1 MSDPKGYTVGWIC
14 AISTEF
20 TAAQAFLDEEHQA
33 PDSLSPADNNDYA
46 CGRVG
51 KHMVV
56 IAVLPDGE
64 YGVSSAANVA
74 RDMLHSFPNI
84 RVGLMVGVGGGAPS
98 PNHDIRLGDIVVS
111 TPRNGN
117 SGVFHYDF
125 GKAIQGPSF
134 QNTGVLNLPPSALRA
149 AVSGLKSQY
158 EIGGHQL
165 GEAID
170 RVLERNPRLRKKYK
184 RPEPASDR
192 LYRSEF
198 IHPLDKEAGCAVAC
212 GDNLSR
218 LIMRHERTA
227 DEDNPAIHHGLIASA
242 NQLVK
247 DASFRDRFAAERDVL
262 CFEMEAA
269 GLMNH
274 FPCLVIRGICD
285 YADSHKNKDWQG
297 YAALVA
303 AAYAR
308 DLLHKL
314 TPKRVENEMR
324 ITEVLRGIDATVSR
338 VESSV
343 NVMNSRLDR
352 TEELKV
358 LDWLT
363 PVNYG
368 PRQSH
373 FLRSRQPGTSQWL
386 IESVKY
392 HDWRKGDKKTLLC
405 SGIPGAGKTI
415 LTAVVID
422 DLTAQCT
429 SKHDLGLAYIYCDFL
444 RKKDQN
450 VENLLASI
458 LKQLSHFRS
467 PLPTSVK
474 KLYEQ
479 HQDRKT
485 RPSLNELVRGLQSV
499 VSSYTKVFVVIDALD
514 ECGTADDCQNV
525 FLSQLFEIQKTCP
538 MNILA
543 TARPIPEIVKSFRG
557 DNLEIRAHESDVE
570 KYLEGRISMARS
582 ELLQKHKEE
591 IKRRITELADGMFLL
606 ARLHFES
613 IKTKTTLKQI
623 SATLSKISKGPEA
636 YEKAYDDAQYR
647 IHGQNPDASK
657 LAMDVLM
664 WITCS
669 KRQLS
674 SSELQEALGVEPGIL
689 FLDKDNVPQVDDML
703 SVCAGLV
710 EVDKESRFIRLIH
723 HTAQEYFERNK
734 SHWFPS
740 AESHL
745 TIICSTYLSFET
757 FEAGFC
763 VNDEDFE
770 RRLQENPLYD
780 YAARNWG
787 HHARAA
793 GRETATIVQGLLQS
807 KTKVSALC
815 QALTVSK
822 RKCYSGY
829 SQGIRQMTTLHLI
842 AFFGINEAASQVLK
856 NQTFWDGRDSDGRTP
871 LSWAAENGHQAIAEL
886 LLEKGASVR
895 SRDNYGRTPLSR
907 AAGKG
912 HESII
917 KLLLERRTSF
927 LREFLIIP
935 EMPKWSTAKLIPS
948 ILGHLSTPSLSLPFQ
963 SMIAFALAFQAC
975 EFWRGR
981 VKMIDL
987 DDDAGRIPLHW
998 AIMNHHTRSV
1008 DLLLQRETSIDLCDK
1023 ESKCAFHFAAEI
1035 GNQKLVQQLIQIS
1048 EMIEAKD
1055 YHGRSPLLCAV
1066 ENLQAEVI
1074 HSLVQAGARVNVV
1087 NNKHQNPLH
1096 LICRSPRH
1104 KDRFP
1109 LLNYFISQGAS
1120 TGLCDVN
1127 NMTPFLYALENRAED
1142 LAQLL
1147 LDTGFDVNFRL
1158 HRKSWT
1164 KRMENHLVTYKVD
1177 ESFEKPMRGDDSVG
1191 LTALHF
1197 TALNG
1202 ILGMTALLL
1211 NRGADPNAIDEYG
1224 DTPLHLAIRCQV
1236 GGHRYDDPWVTGE
1249 YMVETLSDIITDH
1262 EEEGNEV
1269 WATIDEMREKT
1280 VLQLLESRSID
1291 INIANNDGQYPLH
1304 VIPFDAAR
1312 AYHGCIILS
1321 ALLYRGAQ
1329 ISSLNSERQT
1339 CLHLASQAG
1348 NVEAVRILLEKGS
1361 DITLLDVHNLS
1372 PVHYAVCHNR
1382 SDVLRLMSEKCHEEL
1397 SRTCAQDNHLGKS
1410 MLHYHAES
1418 PMCSIETISIL
1429 MEFGCDVDRLDSE
1442 GNSAL
1447 SQYLRSFH
1455 VLLRHDVFQLLHK
1468 HSSPEGIRWTDQ
1480 KQRNLL
1486 HLLMRQWSDD
1496 NVHILKVLMG
1506 LVDITAQ
1513 DADGM
1518 GIEHHGAIHGAFNKS
1533 LTQFLRHRGL
1543 LNLHAK
1549 DISGKTPLQ
1558 YAEEEANRARHPDL
1572 FGGHRWERSWQ
1583 NLRNGDEN
1591 NDWPTCDLS
1600 TPTYI
1605 VR

>member
-1 MSDPKGYTVGWIC
+1 MSDPKEYTVGWIC

-20 TAAQAFLDEEHQA
+20 TAAQAFLDEKHQA

-51 KHMVV
+51 KHTVV

-98 PNHDIRLGDIVVS
+98 SKHDIRLGDIVVS

-117 SGVFHYDF
+117 SGIFQYDF
-125 GKAIQGPSF
+125 GKAIQGQFF
-134 QNTGVLNLPPSALRA
+134 QDTGVLNLPPSALRA

-158 EIGGHQL
+158 EIDGHQL

-198 IHPLDKEAGCAVAC
+198 IHPLDNEAGCAVAC
-212 GDNLSR
+212 GGNLSR
-218 LIMRHERTA
+218 LTMRHERTA
-227 DEDNPAIHHGLIASA
+227 DEDNPAIHYGLIASA
-242 NQLVK
+242 NQLMK
-247 DASFRDRFAAERDVL
+247 DASVRDRFAAEKDVL

-303 AAYAR
+303 AAYAQ
-308 DLLHKL
+308 DLLHQL
-314 TPKRVENEMR
+314 TPKRVENEKK
-324 ITEVLRGIDATVSR
+324 ITDVLHGIDATVSR

-343 NVMNSRLDR
+343 NVISSRLNR
-352 TEELKV
+352 TEELEA

-363 PVNYG
+363 PINYG

-373 FLRSRQPGTSQWL
+373 FLRARQPGTSQWL

-392 HDWRKGDKKTLLC
+392 RDWRKADKKTLLC

-429 SKHDLGLAYIYCDFL
+429 SKHNLGLAYIYCDFL
-444 RKKDQN
+444 RKNDQN

-467 PLPTSVK
+467 PLPTGVK
-474 KLYEQ
+474 ELYEQ
-479 HQDRKT
+479 HQDRQT
-485 RPSLNELVRGLQSV
+485 RPSLKELVRGLQHV
-499 VSSYTKVFVVIDALD
+499 VPLYAKVFVVIDALD
-514 ECGTADDCQNV
+514 ECGTADDCRNI
-525 FLSQLFEIQKTCP
+525 FLSQLFDLQKTCP

-543 TARPIPEIVKSFRG
+543 TTRPIPEIVESFRG
-557 DNLEIRAHESDVE
+557 DKLEIRAHESDVE
-570 KYLEGRISMARS
+570 KYLEGRISLARS
-582 ELLQKHKEE
+582 ELLKRHKEE

-606 ARLHFES
+606 ARLHFDS
-613 IKTKTTLKQI
+613 IKTKTTSKQI
-623 SATLSKISKGPEA
+623 RVAMSKISKGPEA
-636 YEKAYDDAQYR
+636 YEKAYDDARCR
-647 IHGQNPDASK
+647 IQGQNPDASK
-657 LAMDVLM
+657 LAMNVLM
-664 WITCS
+664 WINCS

-674 SSELQEALGVEPGIL
+674 SRELQEALGVEPGIL
-689 FLDKDNVPQVDDML
+689 LMDKENIPQVNDMI

-710 EVDKESRFIRLIH
+710 EVDKESRIIRLVH
-723 HTAQEYFERNK
+723 HTAQEYFERNR
-734 SHWFPS
+734 SQWFPS

-745 TIICSTYLSFET
+745 TIICATYLSFET

-793 GRETATIVQGLLQS
+793 GSETASIVQELLQS

-815 QALTVSK
+815 QALTVSEPK
-822 RKCYSGY
+822 WYSGY
-829 SQGIRQMTTLHLI
+829 SQGVRQMTTLHLT
-842 AFFGINEAASQVLK
+842 AYFGITEAASQVLE
-856 NQTFWDGRDSDGRTP
+856 NQTCWDGRDSDGRTP

-886 LLEKGASVR
+886 LLEKGASVT

-917 KLLLERRTSF
+917 KLLLERRTNF
-927 LREFLIIP
+927 LRAFSIIR
-935 EMPKWSTAKLIPS
+935 ETPKGRTAKLIPS
-948 ILGHLSTPSLSLPFQ
+948 ILGHLSTPSL
-963 SMIAFALAFQAC
+963 
-975 EFWRGR
+975 
-981 VKMIDL
+981 
-987 DDDAGRIPLHW
+987 
-998 AIMNHHTRSV
+998 
-1008 DLLLQRETSIDLCDK
+1008 
-1023 ESKCAFHFAAEI
+1023 
-1035 GNQKLVQQLIQIS
+1035 QKLVQQLIQIS
-1048 EMIEAKD
+1048 EMIEAND
-1055 YHGRSPLLCAV
+1055 CHGRSPLLCAV
-1066 ENLQAEVI
+1066 ENLQAGVI

-1104 KDRFP
+1104 KERFP
-1109 LLNYFISQGAS
+1109 LLKYFISQGAS

-1127 NMTPFLYALENRAED
+1127 NMTPFLCALENRSED
-1142 LAQLL
+1142 LALLL

-1158 HRKSWT
+1158 HRKCWT

-1177 ESFEKPMRGDDSVG
+1177 ESFEKPMRDDSVG

-1211 NRGADPNAIDEYG
+1211 DHGADPNAIDEHG

-1249 YMVETLSDIITDH
+1249 YMVETLSNIITDY
-1262 EEEGNEV
+1262 EEEGDEV
-1269 WATIDEMREKT
+1269 WATIDKVREKT
-1280 VLQLLESRSID
+1280 VQQLLKSQSID

-1312 AYHGCIILS
+1312 AYRGCIILS
-1321 ALLYRGAQ
+1321 ALLHCGAQ
-1329 ISSLNSERQT
+1329 VSSMNSERQT
-1339 CLHLASQAG
+1339 CLHLASKAG
-1348 NVEAVRILLEKGS
+1348 NVEAVRMLLEKGS
-1361 DITLLDVHNLS
+1361 DITLLDVHKLS
-1372 PVHYAVCHNR
+1372 PVHYAVCHNH
-1382 SDVLRLMSEKCHEEL
+1382 SDILRLMSEKCHKEL
-1397 SRTCAQDNHLGKS
+1397 SRICAQDNHLGKS

-1429 MEFGCDVDRLDSE
+1429 MNFGCDVDRLDSE

-1455 VLLRHDVFQLLHK
+1455 LGIRYDVFQLLHER
-1468 HSSPEGIRWTDQ
+1468 SSTEGIRWTDQ

-1486 HLLMRQWSDD
+1486 HLSMRQWSDD
-1496 NVHILKVLMG
+1496 NVHILKDLME

-1518 GIEHHGAIHGAFNKS
+1518 SIEHHGAIHGAFNKS
-1533 LTQFLRHRGL
+1533 LTRFLRERGL

-1583 NLRNGDEN
+1583 NLRNGDE
-1591 NDWPTCDLS
+1591 
-1600 TPTYI
+1600 YY
-1605 VR
+1605 